1 MVSKSRSFQKKRL
14 GTSMN
19 SYPQALSTRVDNGG
33 NTPKV
38 TLKLARYLTRW
49 IRWFRLKRDAEAF
62 ISQGRKRLM
71 GKFYVIAALLSTTSI
86 HNANAESYSIDQL
99 KLYAHS
105 RIVNY
110 KQFQCFNTIVTKES
124 RWNYKARNGSH
135 WGLGQMKSNHYR
147 NLDPYRQID
156 ATLRY
161 MIHRYSSPCQAL
173 EHHKKHNWF

>member
-1 MVSKSRSFQKKRL
+1 MK
-14 GTSMN
+14 T
-19 SYPQALSTRVDNGG
+19 YPQALSTGVDNGG

-71 GKFYVIAALLSTTSI
+71 GKVYVIAALLSITSI
-86 HNANAESYSIDQL
+86 PNATSADYSIDQL

-110 KQFQCFNTIVTKES
+110 KQFQCFNTIIIKES
-124 RWNYKARNGSH
+124 QWNYKAHNGSH
-135 WGLGQMKSNHYR
+135 WGLGQMKSNYYR
-147 NLDPYRQID
+147 NLDPFRQID
-156 ATLRY
+156 ETLRY
-161 MIHRYSSPCQAL
+161 MVHRYGSPCKAL
-173 EHHKKHNWF
+173 IHHKKHNWF

>member
-1 MVSKSRSFQKKRL
+1 
-14 GTSMN
+14 MN
-19 SYPQALSTRVDNGG
+19 SYPQTLSTRVDNSG
-33 NTPKV
+33 NTPNG
-38 TLKLARYLTRW
+38 TLNVARYLTKR
-49 IRWFRLKRDAEAF
+49 IRFYRLKRAADADC
-62 ISQGRKRLM
+62 SQGRINLV

-86 HNANAESYSIDQL
+86 HNASAESYSIDQL

-110 KQFQCFNTIVTKES
+110 KQFQCFNTIITKES

>member
-1 MVSKSRSFQKKRL
+1 MK
-14 GTSMN
+14 

-33 NTPKV
+33 NTPKT

-49 IRWFRLKRDAEAF
+49 IRFYRLKRAADADC
-62 ISQGRKRLM
+62 SQGRINLVGR
-71 GKFYVIAALLSTTSI
+71 FYVIAALLSTTSI
-86 HNANAESYSIDQL
+86 HNANADSYSIDHL

-110 KQFQCFNTIVTKES
+110 KQFQCFNVIITKES
-124 RWNYKARNGSH
+124 RWDYKAHNGSH

-173 EHHKKHNWF
+173 VHHQKHNWF